1 MVHETSEIVLNDE
14 TRRQEIV
21 DFISIHQGCSKEFL
35 ISEVT
40 SSSKKTVYKIL
51 DELKSEKIVRM
62 YKDKP
67 NSRNF
72 KLYVDTNNPLVVVPK
87 ELDEFEKIYF
97 KLVKKVR
104 HLFAERGDQSYADSR
119 KDADR
124 YSLVMNILLI
134 YEDYLRLYTAHSL
147 ISWPKIIKDGET
159 LSRLYT
165 ILFLRLSRIQAR
177 LSESLPV
184 IESRGHSSTE
194 IPVIKN
200 IALRSLVFLK
210 HLQPTF
216 EDCKK
221 YNILREAEGVA
232 DIMWKIGFDL
242 FSLCYKDFTQYK
254 VNEVKHWRE
263 LFKLQSMHQ
272 DLAEKIGVTD
282 SGFLISRKGKEKS
295 KGIE

>member
-1 MVHETSEIVLNDE
+1 MVHGIDETVVLNDE

-51 DELKSEKIVRM
+51 YELKSEKIVRM

-87 ELDEFEKIYF
+87 ELDEFEQIYF
-97 KLVKKVR
+97 KLLKKAR
-104 HLFAERGDQSYADSR
+104 HIFAERGDQSYADSR

-177 LSESLPV
+177 LSES
-184 IESRGHSSTE
+184 S
-194 IPVIKN
+194 
-200 IALRSLVFLK
+200 
-210 HLQPTF
+210 Q
-216 EDCKK
+216 
-221 YNILREAEGVA
+221 
-232 DIMWKIGFDL
+232 
-242 FSLCYKDFTQYK
+242 
-254 VNEVKHWRE
+254 
-263 LFKLQSMHQ
+263 
-272 DLAEKIGVTD
+272 
-282 SGFLISRKGKEKS
+282 
-295 KGIE
+295 